1 MPDGG
6 RRVRCKVSLQR
17 THRPDEITLKTM
29 ADLDL
34 NLLAALDALLAEG
47 SVTRAAKKL
56 GLSASAMSRTLT
68 RLRGAIGDPLLVR
81 AGRDMVLTPHAEAL
95 RLRTREAV
103 LEARAVLSPAPNGID
118 LGALRRT
125 FRIRANEAFVDV
137 FGATL
142 IAAVAA
148 QAPHLRLHFSGK
160 LERKSAY
167 LRDGLADLEIGV
179 VGNMGPEVRV
189 RTLFRDRYVGVVR
202 SGHPLAA
209 DGVVSAA
216 RYAAFPHVATPHG
229 EHAVHTIDAALEAQ
243 GLRRNVVAVV
253 PGFPAALAVACAS
266 DLIALLPASF
276 IAILPGLDHGP
287 PAQRPHA
294 FALPVA
300 LEELSICLM
309 WHPRADADPAHRWL
323 RELVVTTCR
332 QRMPL

>member
-1 MPDGG
+1 
-6 RRVRCKVSLQR
+6 
-17 THRPDEITLKTM
+17 M
-29 ADLDL
+29 AELDL

-47 SVTRAAKKL
+47 SITRAARTL

-95 RLRTREAV
+95 RPRTRAAV
-103 LEARAVLSPAPNGID
+103 LETQALLSPAPTAID
-118 LGALRRT
+118 PATLRRT
-125 FRIRANEAFVDV
+125 FRIRANEAFVEV

-142 IAAVAA
+142 IAALAS
-148 QAPHLRLHFSGK
+148 QAPLMRLHFSGK
-160 LERKSAY
+160 PERNSAY
-167 LRDGLADLEIGV
+167 LRDGVADLEIGV
-179 VGNMGPEVRV
+179 VGEMGPEVRV

-202 SGHPLAA
+202 SGHPLTADAA
-209 DGVVSAA
+209 VSAA

-229 EHAVHTIDAALEAQ
+229 ERAVHAIETALAAQ
-243 GLRRNVVAVV
+243 GLRRDIVAVV

-276 IAILPGLDHGP
+276 VTASFSANLPGVGNGP
-287 PAQRPHA
+287 AVARPHA

-309 WHPRADADPAHRWL
+309 WHPRAEADPAHRWL